1 MKTSLTFQIF
11 QGLFTGRHSILMPH
25 NMLQTMV
32 AGGVAGAVEAVGA
45 KAIGALQP
53 FIKAI
58 ILSNGH
64 AGMKPCLPGACDKN
78 SWRNYAKTEYYS
90 AA

>member
-1 MKTSLTFQIF
+1 M
-11 QGLFTGRHSILMPH
+11 LMLH

-32 AGGVAGAVEAVGA
+32 AGGVAGAVGA
-45 KAIGALQP
+45 EAIGALQP

-58 ILSNGH
+58 TLSNGH